1 MKNDKTVTMRLWPDA
16 SWWRRLR
23 VMTWKELVQLMRD
36 PLLLL
41 FVVYAFSADIYNA
54 AAGVTLQL
62 NNAALAV
69 LDMDRSAASRELAGR
84 FLAPEFRQIG
94 SAGHAATGQAL
105 LDQGQAMAL
114 LDVPP
119 GFGAALARGEPAS
132 VQMQIDASNSVQGFL
147 TSVDAAQIVARY
159 GLETAAARLGLNP
172 SGATLDG
179 PLIDNRVRVWFN
191 PNQNDAW
198 FMGISELLNVITLFS
213 MLLPAAAMVRE
224 KERGTIEQ
232 LLVSPLAP
240 LQIMLPKI
248 VAMVAVILCGT
259 ALGLFGLLIPV
270 FGVPVQ
276 GSLLLFFAV
285 CTAYIC
291 TLAGIGILIATV
303 TGNMAQAG
311 MMVILILAPMMFL
324 SGAWTPPEAM
334 PAVMRAL
341 MYASPLYYF
350 INASYGI
357 LLKGAGLLSLWPMIA
372 GILGLGL
379 AVGVACTLRFTR
391 QFG

>member
-1 MKNDKTVTMRLWPDA
+1 
-16 SWWRRLR
+16 
-23 VMTWKELVQLMRD
+23 MTWKELVQLMRD

-94 SAGHAATGQAL
+94 SAGHASTGQAL
-105 LDQGQAMAL
+105 LDKGQAMAL

-119 GFGAALARGEPAS
+119 GFGASLARGEPAS

-147 TSVDAAQIVARY
+147 TSVDAAQIVARF
-159 GLETAAARLGLNP
+159 GLETAAARLGLGN
-172 SGATLDG
+172 AALDG
-179 PLIDNRVRVWFN
+179 PLIDNRIRVWFN

-232 LLVSPLAP
+232 LLVSPLGP

-248 VAMVAVILCGT
+248 LAMVAVILCGT

-276 GSLLLFFAV
+276 GSLLLFLAV

-303 TGNMAQAG
+303 TRNMAQAG

-334 PAVMRAL
+334 PTVMRAL
-341 MYASPLYYF
+341 MYISPLYYF

-372 GILGLGL
+372 GILALGL

>member
-1 MKNDKTVTMRLWPDA
+1 VAGQRLLDEGK
-16 SWWRRLR
+16 
-23 VMTWKELVQLMRD
+23 VM
-36 PLLLL
+36 
-41 FVVYAFSADIYNA
+41 
-54 AAGVTLQL
+54 
-62 NNAALAV
+62 AV
-69 LDMDRSAASRELAGR
+69 LDL
-84 FLAPEFRQIG
+84 
-94 SAGHAATGQAL
+94 
-105 LDQGQAMAL
+105 
-114 LDVPP
+114 PP
-119 GFGAALARGEPAS
+119 GFGAALSRGEQTS

-147 TSVDAAQIVARY
+147 TSVDAAQIVGRF
-159 GLETAAARLGLNP
+159 GLETASARLGLGN
-172 SGATLDG
+172 GAVDG
-179 PLIDNRVRVWFN
+179 PVVDNRVRVWFN

-198 FMGISELLNVITLFS
+198 FMGISELLNVVTLFA

-232 LLVSPLAP
+232 LMVSPLAP

-248 VAMVAVILCGT
+248 LAMVAVILGGT

-276 GSLLLFFAV
+276 GSLLLFFAIT
-285 CTAYIC
+285 TAYVG

-303 TGNMAQAG
+303 TRNMAQAG

-341 MYASPLYYF
+341 MYLSPLYYF
-350 INASYGI
+350 INASYGV
-357 LLKGAGLLSLWPMIA
+357 LLKGAGVADLWPMIG
-372 GILGLGL
+372 GILTLGL
-379 AVGVACTLRFTR
+379 AVATACTLRFNR

>member
-1 MKNDKTVTMRLWPDA
+1 MRLWPTNA
-16 SWWRRLR
+16 TATWWRRLR

-94 SAGHAATGQAL
+94 SAGHASTGQAL
-105 LDQGQAMAL
+105 LDKGDAMAL

-119 GFGAALARGEPAS
+119 GFGASLARGEPAA

-147 TSVDAAQIVARY
+147 TSVDAAQIVARF
-159 GLETAAARLGLNP
+159 GLESAAARLGLGN
-172 SGATLDG
+172 ATLDG

-232 LLVSPLAP
+232 LLVSPLGP

-270 FGVPVQ
+270 FGVPVH
-276 GSLLLFFAV
+276 GSLLLFLAV

-303 TGNMAQAG
+303 TRNMAQAG

-341 MYASPLYYF
+341 MYISPLYYF

-372 GILGLGL
+372 GIVGLGL